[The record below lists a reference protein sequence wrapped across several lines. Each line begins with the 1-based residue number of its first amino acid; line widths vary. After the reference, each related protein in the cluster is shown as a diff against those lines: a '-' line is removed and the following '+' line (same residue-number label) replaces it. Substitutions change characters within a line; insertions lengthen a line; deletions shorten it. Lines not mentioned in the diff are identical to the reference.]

1 MDNENIYAGKRV
13 RMKDSVRNNVEEN
26 VALEIENILTQYT
39 TKPIKNDTY
48 LYIKEDI
55 EKFNEKNDT
64 NFSLMDFYA
73 V

>member
-55 EKFNEKNDT
+55 DKFNEKNDT